1 MPVWGSEHTSWLAAM
16 KILWRTTIKGM
27 DARPYLLSLTHSFCS
42 RDKSTFGTA
51 DRCISKFESR
61 HLIPLLNMSYYMND
75 NEGVNR
81 IVMSEKAIEIE
92 HISTTQLGSAAG
104 ALSKYQPCHDRSD
117 CAAINSKKD
126 RKLLLGIVILLATT
140 LALVVSGLAITLT
153 RSEAENDTPETV
165 NSGKTFLV
173 R

>member
-1 MPVWGSEHTSWLAAM
+1 
-16 KILWRTTIKGM
+16 
-27 DARPYLLSLTHSFCS
+27 
-42 RDKSTFGTA
+42 
-51 DRCISKFESR
+51 
-61 HLIPLLNMSYYMND
+61 MSYYVND

-104 ALSKYQPCHDRSD
+104 ALSKYQPRHDRSD
-117 CAAINSKKD
+117 CAAINSKTD
-126 RKLLLGIVILLATT
+126 RKLLLGIVILLATI

>member
-1 MPVWGSEHTSWLAAM
+1 
-16 KILWRTTIKGM
+16 
-27 DARPYLLSLTHSFCS
+27 
-42 RDKSTFGTA
+42 
-51 DRCISKFESR
+51 
-61 HLIPLLNMSYYMND
+61 MND

-126 RKLLLGIVILLATT
+126 RKLLLGIVILLATI